1 MSTNIFRGCQI
12 AVFFFVAM
20 LENIHAQSNFNESG
34 NSINRRPSDGI
45 YNSNVNERKAMN
57 HHHIEE
63 RDVLWEKRIWREID
77 VNELQ
82 NHHFAFEK
90 KPLASILL
98 EAANKGKL
106 TAYSPADDEFS
117 KCMSTEEISSIIHK
131 KDTIMLNDLDAD
143 TLKPVVVYRDF
154 DPKAVVRYRIKEV
167 VYFDSR
173 LGKFNTRILG
183 VAPIMNHYDN
193 DGNFLATAPICW
205 FYYDEL
211 RPVLAKEASYGGKTD
226 TNNLTWT
233 DIFDSRVLEGT
244 ITKESNVYDARL
256 QDKFSSINKIYEAQK
271 IHENMRN
278 IEEDLS
284 SNH

>member
-12 AVFFFVAM
+12 AVFFLALM
-20 LENIHAQSNFNESG
+20 LQNADAQSNVTESG
-34 NSINRRPSDGI
+34 NPGRRPSDGI
-45 YNSNVNERKAMN
+45 YSSNVHERKAIN

-90 KPLASILL
+90 KPLANILL
-98 EAANKGKL
+98 DAANKGKL
-106 TAYSPADDEFS
+106 TAYSPVDDEFS
-117 KCMSTEEISSIIHK
+117 QCMTSEEINSIIHK
-131 KDTIMLNDLDAD
+131 RDTIMLNDLYAD
-143 TLKPVVVYRDF
+143 TLKPVVVFNDF
-154 DPKAVVRYRIKEV
+154 DPKTVVRYRIKEV

-233 DIFDSRVLEGT
+233 DIFDSRVFEGT

-256 QDKFSSINKIYEAQK
+256 QDKFSGINLLYEAQK

-284 SNH
+284 SNQ